1 MLNNVNN
8 KHYIIAWLLLS
19 FNSQAVEH
27 EFKGLIDL
35 RLYSVDGADKSE
47 SYLAGNYGK
56 YGFDQGSGISLA
68 QLGLQYHASWDNGL
82 SATIVANGYA
92 GGVNNS
98 DNEAI
103 GLTEAYLSYKS
114 LPNHHGWRYQAKAG
128 IFYPKISME
137 NVATAWST
145 PYTLTSS
152 TLNTWLGEEMRSTG
166 LEFTIDKL
174 GKFANS
180 DHNFSLN
187 FSLFKNNDTLGAMLA
202 WHGWT
207 MGSRQTLIHEKLI
220 VQPFFAREGD
230 LKNQAALSDPFI
242 ELDSKFGAHIVGRWQ
257 YKNKAKFNIGYYDN
271 NANPDVVENGQYTWP
286 TKFTHLGLKVKLAK
300 KIELI
305 SQYMQGNT
313 YMQSPYGDKVVD
325 NDFKNG
331 FMMLRKYW
339 SKHHIALRLE
349 KFSVDDLDKTVG
361 DNNNESGK
369 AFTLSY
375 RYQLNKHSFIHTE
388 VNWLDSTR
396 ASRYYLWQPINLIE
410 RQLQFAYRYYL

>member
-1 MLNNVNN
+1 MKN
-8 KHYIIAWLLLS
+8 KSLTIVLLLLS
-19 FNSQAVEH
+19 FNGFSVEH
-27 EFKGLIDL
+27 QFKGLIDL
-35 RLYSVDGADKSE
+35 RLYIVDAIDQSE

-56 YGFDQGSGISLA
+56 YGFDNGSGISLA
-68 QLGLQYHASWDNGL
+68 QLGLQYHGNWDNGL

-92 GGVNNS
+92 GGVKNS

-103 GLTEAYLSYKS
+103 GLTEAYLNYKS
-114 LPNHHGWRYQAKAG
+114 LPNQNGWRYKVKAG

-137 NVATAWST
+137 NIATAWST

-152 TLNTWLGEEMRSTG
+152 SLNTWLGEEMRSTG
-166 LEFTIDKL
+166 IEFTIDKL
-174 GKFANS
+174 GKLANS
-180 DHNFSLN
+180 DHNFSLDV
-187 FSLFKNNDTLGAMLA
+187 SLFKNNDTLGAMLA

-207 MGSRQTLIHEKLI
+207 TGSRQTLIHEKLI

-230 LKNQAALSDPFI
+230 LKSQAALSDPFI
-242 ELDSKFGAHIVGRWQ
+242 ELDNKFGGHIVGRWQ
-257 YKNKAKFNIGYYDN
+257 YKNTAKFNLGYYDN

-300 KIELI
+300 KIEMI

-313 YMQSPYGDKVVD
+313 YMQSPYGTKVVD

-339 SKHHIALRLE
+339 GEHHMAIRFE
-349 KFSVDDLDKTVG
+349 KFSVDDLDQTVG

-375 RYQLNKHSFIHTE
+375 RYRLNKHSFIQTE
-388 VNWLDSTR
+388 YNYLDSSR
-396 ASRYYLWQPINLIE
+396 ASRYYLWQPINLVE
-410 RQLQFAYRYYL
+410 QQLQLAYRFYL

>member
-1 MLNNVNN
+1 MKN
-8 KHYIIAWLLLS
+8 KLPIIALLSLS
-19 FNSQAVEH
+19 FNSTAVEH
-27 EFKGLIDL
+27 QFKGLIDL
-35 RLYSVDGADKSE
+35 RLYSVDAVDNSE

-68 QLGLQYHASWDNGL
+68 QLGLQYHANWDNGL

-92 GGVNNS
+92 GGVENS

-114 LPNHHGWRYQAKAG
+114 LPNQDGWRYRVKTG

-137 NVATAWST
+137 NIATAWST

-152 TLNTWLGEEMRSTG
+152 SLNAWLGEEMRSTG
-166 LEFTIDKL
+166 FEFTLDKL
-174 GKFANS
+174 GKFANN
-180 DHNFSLN
+180 DHNFSLDI
-187 FSLFKNNDTLGAMLA
+187 SLFQNNDTLGAMLA
-202 WHGWT
+202 WHGWAI
-207 MGSRQTLIHEKLI
+207 GSRQTLMHEKLI

-242 ELDSKFGAHIVGRWQ
+242 ELDSKFGGHIVGRWQ
-257 YKNKAKFNIGYYDN
+257 YKNTTKFNIGYYDN

-286 TKFTHLGLKVKLAK
+286 TKFIHLGLKVKLTK
-300 KIELI
+300 KTELI
-305 SQYMQGNT
+305 SQFMQGNT
-313 YMQSPYGDKVVD
+313 YMQSPYGNKVVD

-331 FMMLRKYW
+331 FMMLRRYW
-339 SKHHIALRLE
+339 GEHHVAIRLE
-349 KFSVDDLDKTVG
+349 KFSVDDLDQTVG
-361 DNNNESGK
+361 DNNNESGE

-375 RYQLNKHSFIHTE
+375 RYRLTKHSFLQME
-388 VNWLDSTR
+388 YNYLDSVR

-410 RQLQFAYRYYL
+410 QQLQLAYRYYL